1 MHPIKGVDRTRS
13 MRPFPLAWARFLHV
27 DRCVHAINGCN
38 QVTSPSITT
47 HWRRQL
53 RASAKPAYLLLAD
66 LIADDI
72 RTGRLSVRDRL
83 PTLRELAADLA
94 LNYTT
99 VARGYA
105 EARKR
110 GLIDSRAGTGTFIRS
125 GSPSLRLRGGS
136 GAEMTMNMPPEPAD
150 EHLLARLHEGMAR
163 ACAQADFYGLMR
175 YQDFGGAP
183 QDREAAMHWLRP
195 HVPDAGVDRILVCP
209 GIHSVLTALFSL
221 LARPGEL
228 ICVESLTYPGVKAI
242 AAQLGVQLHA
252 LQLDDDGPIADA
264 FEHAC
269 KTLKPK
275 ALYCNPT
282 LLNPT
287 TLTVS
292 RARREALADVALR
305 YAVPIIED
313 DAYGMLPRQ
322 MPPALATLAPALT
335 YYLTGFAKCFGAG
348 LRTAYVCAPTA
359 RLAQRL
365 AGAMRATTVM
375 ASPVTNTLATMW
387 VEDGTADAMLQA
399 VRAESVARQALAA
412 RHLGEHGLQAHPE
425 GFHAWLP
432 LTPGW
437 SPVEFAS
444 YLRTQNVG
452 VVASA
457 AFSTDGDPPEAVR
470 ICLGG
475 PMDRE
480 NCDEALRLIADTLT
494 HPQHPHAT
502 LG

>member
-1 MHPIKGVDRTRS
+1 MNPIT
-13 MRPFPLAWARFLHV
+13 P
-27 DRCVHAINGCN
+27 
-38 QVTSPSITT
+38 
-47 HWRRQL
+47 HWRKQL
-53 RASAKPAYLLLAD
+53 RGSAKPAYLLLAD
-66 LIADDI
+66 LIAEDI
-72 RTGRLSVRDRL
+72 RSGRLAVRDRL
-83 PTLRELAADLA
+83 PTLRELATDLQ

-136 GAEMTMNMPPEPAD
+136 GAEMTMNMPPEPD
-150 EHLLARLHEGMAR
+150 DPHLLARLHDSASR
-163 ACAQADFYGLMR
+163 AFADAHLYDLLR
-175 YQDFGGAP
+175 YQDFGGTAH
-183 QDREAAMHWLRP
+183 DREAAMHWLRP
-195 HVPDAGVDRILVCP
+195 RVPDAAVDRMLVCP
-209 GIHSVLTALFSL
+209 GIHGVLTALFSQ

-252 LQLDDDGPIADA
+252 LQLDEDGPIADA

-269 KTLKPK
+269 RTLKPK
-275 ALYCNPT
+275 ALYCNPA

-287 TLTVS
+287 TATVS
-292 RARREALADVALR
+292 RTRREALADVALR

-322 MPPALATLAPALT
+322 SPVALATLAPALT
-335 YYLTGFAKCFGAG
+335 YYVSGFSKCFGAG
-348 LRTAYVCAPTA
+348 LRTAYVCSPTV
-359 RLAQRL
+359 LQSQRL

-375 ASPVTNTLATMW
+375 ASPITNALATLW
-387 VEDGTADAMLQA
+387 VKDGTAEAMLQA
-399 VRAESVARQALAA
+399 VRAESVARQLLAS

-457 AFSTDGDPPEAVR
+457 AFSTDGDPPDAVR

-475 PMDRE
+475 PMSRDD
-480 NCDEALRLIADTLT
+480 CDQALRLIADTLT
-494 HPQHPHAT
+494 HPLHPHAT
-502 LG
+502 VQERDRGAVGAWRPG

>member
-1 MHPIKGVDRTRS
+1 M
-13 MRPFPLAWARFLHV
+13 
-27 DRCVHAINGCN
+27 N
-38 QVTSPSITT
+38 
-47 HWRRQL
+47 HWRKQL
-53 RASAKPAYLLLAD
+53 GASAKPAYLLLAD

-72 RTGRLSVRDRL
+72 RSGRLTVRDRL
-83 PTLRELAADLA
+83 PTLRELAAQLQ

-125 GSPSLRLRGGS
+125 GTPSLRLRAGS

-163 ACAQADFYGLMR
+163 ACAQADFYDLMR
-175 YQDFGGAP
+175 YQDFGGTP
-183 QDREAAMHWLRP
+183 QDREAAMQWLRP

-209 GIHSVLTALFSL
+209 GIHSVLAALFSL

-228 ICVESLTYPGVKAI
+228 ICVESLTYPGIKAI

-252 LQLDDDGPIADA
+252 LQMDEDGPIADA

-269 KTLKPK
+269 RALRPK

-287 TLTVS
+287 TATVT
-292 RARREALADVALR
+292 RARREALADIALR

-313 DAYGMLPRQ
+313 DPYGMLPRQ
-322 MPPALATLAPALT
+322 VPPALATLAPALT
-335 YYLTGFAKCFGAG
+335 YYLTGLSKCFGAG
-348 LRTAYVCAPTA
+348 LRSAYVCAPSA
-359 RLAQRL
+359 RQAQRL
-365 AGAMRATTVM
+365 AGALRATTVM
-375 ASPVTNTLATMW
+375 ASPVTNALTTLW

-399 VRAESVARQALAA
+399 VRAESVARQQLAA
-412 RHLGEHGLQAHPE
+412 RHLGAHGLQAHPE

-432 LTPGW
+432 LASGW

-444 YLRTQNVG
+444 FLRTQHVG

-457 AFSTDGDPPEAVR
+457 AFSTDGDPPDAVR

-475 PMDRE
+475 PMSRE
-480 NCDEALRLIADTLT
+480 ACDDALRLIADTLT

>member
-1 MHPIKGVDRTRS
+1 MRLLPLTR
-13 MRPFPLAWARFLHV
+13 ARFLHV

-38 QVTSPSITT
+38 QVNPPSITT

-53 RASAKPAYLLLAD
+53 RVSAKPAYLLLAD

-163 ACAQADFYGLMR
+163 ACTQADFYGLMR

-183 QDREAAMHWLRP
+183 QDREAAMRWLRP
-195 HVPDAGVDRILVCP
+195 HVPDAGVDRLLVCP

-322 MPPALATLAPALT
+322 MPPTLATLAPALT
-335 YYLTGFAKCFGAG
+335 YYVTGFAKCFGAG
-348 LRTAYVCAPTA
+348 MRTAYICAPTA

-375 ASPVTNTLATMW
+375 ASPVTSTLATMW
-387 VEDGTADAMLQA
+387 VEDGTAEAMLQA

-412 RHLGEHGLQAHPE
+412 RHLGEHGLQAHAE

-457 AFSTDGDPPEAVR
+457 AFSTDGDPPDAVR

-475 PMDRE
+475 PMGRE
-480 NCDEALRLIADTLT
+480 DCDEALRLIADTLT

>member
-1 MHPIKGVDRTRS
+1 MNT
-13 MRPFPLAWARFLHV
+13 
-27 DRCVHAINGCN
+27 
-38 QVTSPSITT
+38 ITH
-47 HWRRQL
+47 HWRKQL
-53 RASAKPAYLLLAD
+53 RTSAKPAYLLLAD
-66 LIADDI
+66 LIAEDI
-72 RTGRLSVRDRL
+72 RSGRLSVRDRL
-83 PTLRELAADLA
+83 PTLRELAAELQ

-136 GAEMTMNMPPEPAD
+136 GAEMTMNMPPEPDD
-150 EHLLARLHEGMAR
+150 EHLLARLHGSASQVFS
-163 ACAQADFYGLMR
+163 QAELYDLLR
-175 YQDFGGAP
+175 YQDFGGSAH
-183 QDREAAMHWLRP
+183 DREAAMHWLRP
-195 HVPDAGVDRILVCP
+195 RLPDAAVDRILVCP
-209 GIHSVLTALFSL
+209 GIHCVLAALFSQ

-228 ICVESLTYPGVKAI
+228 ICVEALTYPGVKAI

-252 LQLDDDGPIADA
+252 LQLDEDGPIADA

-269 KTLKPK
+269 RTLKPK

-287 TLTVS
+287 TATVS

-322 MPPALATLAPALT
+322 TPATLDTLAPALT
-335 YYLTGFAKCFGAG
+335 YYISGFSKCFGAG
-348 LRTAYVCAPTA
+348 LRTAYVCSPTV
-359 RLAQRL
+359 LQSQRL

-375 ASPVTNTLATMW
+375 ASPITNALATLW

-399 VRAESVARQALAA
+399 VRAESGARQLLAA
-412 RHLGEHGLQAHPE
+412 RHLGAHGLQAHPD

-432 LTPGW
+432 LRPGW

-457 AFSTDGDPPEAVR
+457 AFSTDGDPPDAVR

-475 PMDRE
+475 PMSRE
-480 NCDEALRLIADTLT
+480 ECDQALRLIADTLT
-494 HPQHPHAT
+494 HPLHPHAT
-502 LG
+502 VQERGCGGAPAWRNGVPMRLG